1 MYHPTVEELNK
12 TPWEKQMAQQ
22 MTLDNS
28 GVTLSYRNVLYIIQ
42 QHLKTL
48 YGDMADWNKN
58 LGIYLRSEE
67 RKHST
72 LFADK
77 IENVLE
83 ITTDHLRAAMQF
95 EEQNQRMAAKACEL
109 YQNWC
114 NTQNVQSLALAAE
127 ILGVFPGES
136 RISLNEYYVVFPGEK
151 EERKKIR
158 AQVLMDE
165 NSIGLLSMVVN
176 LMVSFYRDGLL
187 CTYPGVGTMITQPR
201 GKLFWRGENAY
212 YGSSKPSIYRST
224 GNLSPELFQTVT
236 KMRYDE
242 CGKMLDQMEAPL
254 QWSRQISDVSYMA
267 IMQHYGLPT
276 HMLDITG
283 DIKTAL
289 FFACCKWKQEDSFS
303 RWEPLRKCDFEKK
316 DSRPNVAEIGGDSRY
331 GMIYKARTE
340 IEDLMWLVVEPAKNN
355 CGENSEYQSMEK
367 HVIPVGYQPFN
378 RCRSQHAYMVL
389 GIQDLYLNAQFDKAK
404 FLLDEDFCE
413 WIYEEMGKG
422 EKIYPHKDVPDITKY
437 ISKIANTHIFSKSVF
452 DEYCKLNQYNQKRSE
467 ILKNSLKQEGF
478 FISDRELT
486 FIEPDKLKQLN
497 EKYTLEDARRIAD
510 IKPVAKPMIVIT
522 G

>member
-151 EERKKIR
+151 EERKK
-158 AQVLMDE
+158 
-165 NSIGLLSMVVN
+165 SG
-176 LMVSFYRDGLL
+176 
-187 CTYPGVGTMITQPR
+187 
-201 GKLFWRGENAY
+201 
-212 YGSSKPSIYRST
+212 
-224 GNLSPELFQTVT
+224 
-236 KMRYDE
+236 
-242 CGKMLDQMEAPL
+242 
-254 QWSRQISDVSYMA
+254 
-267 IMQHYGLPT
+267 
-276 HMLDITG
+276 
-283 DIKTAL
+283 
-289 FFACCKWKQEDSFS
+289 
-303 RWEPLRKCDFEKK
+303 RKF
-316 DSRPNVAEIGGDSRY
+316 
-331 GMIYKARTE
+331 
-340 IEDLMWLVVEPAKNN
+340 
-355 CGENSEYQSMEK
+355 
-367 HVIPVGYQPFN
+367 
-378 RCRSQHAYMVL
+378 
-389 GIQDLYLNAQFDKAK
+389 
-404 FLLDEDFCE
+404 
-413 WIYEEMGKG
+413 
-422 EKIYPHKDVPDITKY
+422 
-437 ISKIANTHIFSKSVF
+437 
-452 DEYCKLNQYNQKRSE
+452 
-467 ILKNSLKQEGF
+467 
-478 FISDRELT
+478 
-486 FIEPDKLKQLN
+486 
-497 EKYTLEDARRIAD
+497 
-510 IKPVAKPMIVIT
+510 
-522 G
+522 

>member
-176 LMVSFYRDGLL
+176 LMVFVL
-187 CTYPGVGTMITQPR
+187 PGWFIVYLSRCGDNDYAAERKAFLERRKRILWLFETEYLQEHRKFVPGT
-201 GKLFWRGENAY
+201 
-212 YGSSKPSIYRST
+212 
-224 GNLSPELFQTVT
+224 
-236 KMRYDE
+236 
-242 CGKMLDQMEAPL
+242 
-254 QWSRQISDVSYMA
+254 ISDSD
-267 IMQHYGLPT
+267 Q
-276 HMLDITG
+276 
-283 DIKTAL
+283 
-289 FFACCKWKQEDSFS
+289 
-303 RWEPLRKCDFEKK
+303 
-316 DSRPNVAEIGGDSRY
+316 NEIR
-331 GMIYKARTE
+331 
-340 IEDLMWLVVEPAKNN
+340 
-355 CGENSEYQSMEK
+355 
-367 HVIPVGYQPFN
+367 
-378 RCRSQHAYMVL
+378 
-389 GIQDLYLNAQFDKAK
+389 
-404 FLLDEDFCE
+404 
-413 WIYEEMGKG
+413 
-422 EKIYPHKDVPDITKY
+422 
-437 ISKIANTHIFSKSVF
+437 
-452 DEYCKLNQYNQKRSE
+452 
-467 ILKNSLKQEGF
+467 
-478 FISDRELT
+478 
-486 FIEPDKLKQLN
+486 
-497 EKYTLEDARRIAD
+497 
-510 IKPVAKPMIVIT
+510 
-522 G
+522 